1 MSWTHS
7 RSTTPRRQT
16 SSPSPSGERLSIEPK
31 REVRSVRIRL
41 RDQSESKSA
50 EFKVKVTVRW
60 IQLKELYAR
69 QHSDMDPTSLR
80 LILEGNRVDLTPDSV
95 IADSLDEDTVE
106 GEVITV
112 DVVLER

>member
-1 MSWTHS
+1 MVG
-7 RSTTPRRQT
+7 RRCSDASDAQ
-16 SSPSPSGERLSIEPK
+16 
-31 REVRSVRIRL
+31 
-41 RDQSESKSA
+41 
-50 EFKVKVTVRW
+50 
-60 IQLKELYAR
+60 ELYAR

-112 DVVLER
+112 DVVLERECATPSHGSPIRGWRLISPRGASHVFRLSSIVVAAAGRRSP